1 MWLFFYPWNKRKS
14 SLPRPS
20 AASASG
26 LAVAFWVCRK
36 QHGSHFGTSIYEKH
50 KKSKPGSGRMTQCYG
65 SEILLQW
72 STPHLFQ
79 TFPIFVAGI
88 WKLTLRDANLEDD
101 NVRVDSSGG
110 GSCGKSLQDGTAR
123 SQLLFVFSVSNG
135 ISEANSPKCPK
146 NLGWKPYK
154 LRFPA
159 SGLRGNV
166 VFTPGRI
173 GLLVSLSAAIAPLLP
188 SLQATAAAGRWTE
201 TFAATL
207 LQPPTPHPVVCCC
220 SWWRRML
227 LQVCNPLL
235 TFMTKKKTTVWSHY
249 FLEGLHSQ

>member
-1 MWLFFYPWNKRKS
+1 MNCKKWSLLFIFFLLFFGEHALHVRNDAKSPANALIEGKCGCSFIPRTKGNPFYLVPPQPQLGLSLSPSKFVRNNNNTALTSAPVLTKNKK
-14 SLPRPS
+14 L
-20 AASASG
+20 
-26 LAVAFWVCRK
+26 K
-36 QHGSHFGTSIYEKH
+36 

-79 TFPIFVAGI
+79 TFPIFMAGI

-110 GSCGKSLQDGTAR
+110 GLCGKSLQDGTAC

-135 ISEANSPKCPK
+135 ISEANSPKCTK

-166 VFTPGRI
+166 LFTLGRV
-173 GLLVSLSAAIAPLLP
+173 GLRVSLSAAITPLLP
-188 SLQATAAAGRWTE
+188 S
-201 TFAATL
+201 F
-207 LQPPTPHPVVCCC
+207 
-220 SWWRRML
+220 
-227 LQVCNPLL
+227 
-235 TFMTKKKTTVWSHY
+235 
-249 FLEGLHSQ
+249 